1 MRAGALVIFGALLG
15 EAVLDAV
22 RRRIIPAIA
31 AVALL
36 SLMMVDSCTS
46 CASPTL
52 VANGAQIEGPDV
64 SGWTGMVIYTVLAL
78 WTMVLAGVLA
88 SDHLT
93 EVLADGTAPLVLSRP
108 VSRENFALARLGGV
122 LVIALVTGLVLL
134 GGTTA
139 LLVLRNGV
147 ALAPA
152 LLGGAVCALGATTV
166 AALSMTASLFLPRIA
181 TIMLLLVGVGVV
193 AGVNAVGLF
202 EVEFGGLAYAI
213 DRFGPPLAS
222 SVVVVLARW
231 IDPVT
236 VQANA
241 AELVLRIAVWAIASV
256 GLLVGVFRR
265 QDVGR

>member
-1 MRAGALVIFGALLG
+1 MTIFRALLG
-15 EAVLDAV
+15 EAVLDAI

-52 VANGAQIEGPDV
+52 VANGAPIEGPDI

-108 VSRENFALARLGGV
+108 VSREVFALSRLGGV
-122 LVIALVTGLVLL
+122 LVIAVVTGLILL

-152 LLGGAVCALGATTV
+152 LAAGAVCVLGATTV
-166 AALSMTASLFLPRIA
+166 AALSMTASLYLPRIA
-181 TIMLLLVGVGVV
+181 TVMVLLIVVGIV

-202 EVEFGGLAYAI
+202 EVEFGGLAWAI

-222 SVVVVLARW
+222 SVVVVLASW
-231 IDPVT
+231 IAPVT
-236 VQANA
+236 VQADA
-241 AELVLRIAVWAIASV
+241 FELVLRIGVWAVASV
-256 GLLVGVFRR
+256 ALLVVVFRR
-265 QDVGR
+265 QDVGS